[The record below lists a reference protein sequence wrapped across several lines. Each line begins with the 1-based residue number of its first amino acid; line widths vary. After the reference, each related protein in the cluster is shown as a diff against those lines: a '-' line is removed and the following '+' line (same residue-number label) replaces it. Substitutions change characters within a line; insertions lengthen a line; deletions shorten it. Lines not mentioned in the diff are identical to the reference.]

1 MFNFLKVLWTHNLVH
16 STFIYAHQ
24 YLDAFALGKQPPD
37 YKATKKA
44 LLNFITELARVSKAT
59 NPHLANPKA
68 WLF

>member
-1 MFNFLKVLWTHNLVH
+1 MALVLAQRRRLYHRLTR
-16 STFIYAHQ
+16 YEQ
-24 YLDAFALGKQPPD
+24 QQDPD